1 MMLKFRGYISSR
13 ALNDGTIT
21 DQSIQNLVIRT
32 ACEKRKFN
40 YMLSA
45 TEYGMKN
52 SYLMLNQVLSELK
65 KKKFDGIA
73 FYSIDQLPT
82 NQNLRNKIY
91 NIAKKYNKKILLSLE
106 GIILSKKNE
115 IEEFENLFKIRKY
128 LKYSPKII

>member
-1 MMLKFRGYISSR
+1 MLKFRGYISSR
-13 ALNDGTIT
+13 ALNDGSIT

-91 NIAKKYNKKILLSLE
+91 NIAKKYNIKILLSLE
-106 GIILSKKNE
+106 GIILSKKKE

-128 LKYSPKII
+128 LKYSPKVI

>member
-1 MMLKFRGYISSR
+1 MLKFRGYISSR
-13 ALNDGTIT
+13 ALNDGSIT

-91 NIAKKYNKKILLSLE
+91 NIAKKYNIKILLSLE
-106 GIILSKKNE
+106 GIILSKKKE
-115 IEEFENLFKIRKY
+115 IEEFENLFKIRRY
-128 LKYSPKII
+128 LKYSPKVI

>member
-1 MMLKFRGYISSR
+1 MLKFRGYISSR
-13 ALNDGTIT
+13 ALNDGSIT

-65 KKKFDGIA
+65 KKNLMELHFI
-73 FYSIDQLPT
+73 QLT
-82 NQNLRNKIY
+82 NYQLIKI
-91 NIAKKYNKKILLSLE
+91 
-106 GIILSKKNE
+106 
-115 IEEFENLFKIRKY
+115 
-128 LKYSPKII
+128 

>member
-1 MMLKFRGYISSR
+1 MLKFRGYISSR
-13 ALNDGTIT
+13 ALNDGSIT

-65 KKKFDGIA
+65 KKKLDGIA
-73 FYSIDQLPT
+73 FYSIEQLPN

-91 NIAKKYNKKILLSLE
+91 NIAKKYNKIILLSLE
-106 GIILSKKNE
+106 GIILSKKKE

-128 LKYSPKII
+128 LKYSPKVI

>member
-1 MMLKFRGYISSR
+1 MLKFRGYISSR

-73 FYSIDQLPT
+73 FYSIEQLPN

-91 NIAKKYNKKILLSLE
+91 NIAKKYNKIILLSLE
-106 GIILSKKNE
+106 GIILSKKKE

-128 LKYSPKII
+128 LKYSPKVI

>member
-1 MMLKFRGYISSR
+1 MLKFRGYISSR
-13 ALNDGTIT
+13 ALNDGSIT

-73 FYSIDQLPT
+73 FYSIEQLPN
-82 NQNLRNKIY
+82 NQNLINKIY
-91 NIAKKYNKKILLSLE
+91 NIAKKYNKIILLSLE
-106 GIILSKKNE
+106 GIILSKKKE

-128 LKYSPKII
+128 LKYSPKVI

>member
-1 MMLKFRGYISSR
+1 MLKFRGYISSR
-13 ALNDGTIT
+13 ALNDGSIT

-91 NIAKKYNKKILLSLE
+91 NIAKKYNIKILLSQE
-106 GIILSKKNE
+106 GIILSKKKE
-115 IEEFENLFKIRKY
+115 IEEFENLFKIRRY
-128 LKYSPKII
+128 LKYSPKVI

>member
-1 MMLKFRGYISSR
+1 MLKFRGYISSR

>member
-1 MMLKFRGYISSR
+1 
-13 ALNDGTIT
+13 
-21 DQSIQNLVIRT
+21 
-32 ACEKRKFN
+32 
-40 YMLSA
+40 MLSA

-73 FYSIDQLPT
+73 FYSIEQLPN

-91 NIAKKYNKKILLSLE
+91 NIAKKYNKIILLSLE
-106 GIILSKKNE
+106 GIILSKKKE

-128 LKYSPKII
+128 LKYSPKVI

>member
-1 MMLKFRGYISSR
+1 MLKFRGYISSR
-13 ALNDGTIT
+13 ALNDGSIT

-32 ACEKRKFN
+32 ACENRKFN

-73 FYSIDQLPT
+73 FYSIEQLPN

-91 NIAKKYNKKILLSLE
+91 NIAKKYNKIILLSLE
-106 GIILSKKNE
+106 GIILSKKKE

-128 LKYSPKII
+128 LKYSPKVI

>member
-1 MMLKFRGYISSR
+1 MLKFRGYISSR

-73 FYSIDQLPT
+73 FYSIEQFVLQVFLPVA
-82 NQNLRNKIY
+82 I
-91 NIAKKYNKKILLSLE
+91 
-106 GIILSKKNE
+106 
-115 IEEFENLFKIRKY
+115 
-128 LKYSPKII
+128 

>member
-1 MMLKFRGYISSR
+1 MLKFRGYISSR

-82 NQNLRNKIY
+82 KQNLRNKIY

>member
-1 MMLKFRGYISSR
+1 MLKFRGYISSR
-13 ALNDGTIT
+13 ALNDGSIT

-73 FYSIDQLPT
+73 FYSIEQLPN

-106 GIILSKKNE
+106 GIILSKKKE

-128 LKYSPKII
+128 LKYSPKVI

>member
-1 MMLKFRGYISSR
+1 MLKFRGYISSR
-13 ALNDGTIT
+13 ALNDGSIT

-73 FYSIDQLPT
+73 FYSIEQLPN

-91 NIAKKYNKKILLSLE
+91 NIAKKYNKIILLSLE
-106 GIILSKKNE
+106 GIILSKKKE

-128 LKYSPKII
+128 LKYSPKVI

>member
-1 MMLKFRGYISSR
+1 MLKFRGYISSR

-91 NIAKKYNKKILLSLE
+91 NIAKKYNKIILLSLE
-106 GIILSKKNE
+106 GIILSKKKE

-128 LKYSPKII
+128 LKYSPKVI

>member
-1 MMLKFRGYISSR
+1 MLKFRGYISSR
-13 ALNDGTIT
+13 ALNDGSIT